1 MLKEEIDLLKV
12 ELNESEGKISDED
25 AVAMSEK
32 ITQMEEQL
40 VLLRIMMGNKIR
52 FFSKTW
58 LCNRH
63 GYNKIRL

>member
-1 MLKEEIDLLKV
+1 VLKEEIDLLKV
-12 ELNESEGKISDED
+12 EPNESEGKISDED
-25 AVAMSEK
+25 AIAMSEK

-40 VLLRIMMGNKIR
+40 VLLRIMMDNKIR
-52 FFSKTW
+52 FFAKTW

>member
-12 ELNESEGKISDED
+12 EPNESEGKISDED
-25 AVAMSEK
+25 AVTISEK
-32 ITQMEEQL
+32 INQIEDQL
-40 VLLRIMMGNKIR
+40 VLLRIMMDNKIR